1 MSNKENKMEQIKYVI
16 KNLSTI
22 KTCTV
27 LNNIS
32 LDINKISTPIVK
44 DVLDNKF
51 KNGSD
56 MNAVVCMFDNLFLST
71 AQKNENGMFVL
82 SVHVSKWV
90 KNLKQLNVNST
101 SGYVYF
107 SDILSD
113 VRVLIKLPQ
122 EDTEYIELITEYF
135 IGMAEI
141 NKLRYT
147 VPNFVYTLGAF
158 FCPMENGELCKGDT
172 DKSIP
177 FVIFEKIPGKNMQE
191 MLENDKLTFP
201 QYLGIF
207 IQVLLALEVA
217 QRTISFTHFDFHTA
231 NLMCRTISND
241 CKYSV
246 PLDNK
251 LYEVTASKY
260 LPVII
265 DFGLST
271 VKHEG
276 NIVGSYTFPEH
287 GMKHHMLPGVD
298 IFKFLY
304 YSISY
309 SSENIQRQISNLM
322 SFYGKDDPYKV
333 LIGGDKMINKAT
345 NEYVKKGSYSRVT
358 TQTPLDFLNWI
369 LEQPEYN
376 KIVSVYMKKTDR
388 NIYFPLSFSTTI
400 QTYNS
405 IFKHAK
411 EGRDKA
417 IKQVSTCI
425 TSKSSYIMSKYSL
438 YVLSGYNNTLSSKQ
452 LKQDIKKMKADIK
465 QSRTEMITN
474 DYRMLF
480 EYRKLVLPDIIQIK
494 DGSKRILMIK
504 INSKKLKTEKNN
516 VLKLI
521 ERYFTNIIFFTNILP
536 YLQFLYT
543 IREISSEK
551 IYSKFLTSFLS
562 SPQYKMYNQNYDYIN
577 RVSRWCNVL
586 LDIIIITK

>member
-1 MSNKENKMEQIKYVI
+1 MSNKKNKIEQEKYVI
-16 KNLSTI
+16 KNLSNI

-27 LNNIS
+27 LNNIP

-44 DVLDNKF
+44 DVLANKF
-51 KNGSD
+51 KNGAD
-56 MNAVVCMFDNLFLST
+56 MNAIVCMFDNIFLST
-71 AQKNENGMFVL
+71 TKSTNKNGMLVL

-90 KNLKQLNVNST
+90 KNLEKIDVDSS

-113 VRVLIKLPQ
+113 VQVLIKLPQ
-122 EDTEYIELITEYF
+122 ENTDYNELITEYF

-147 VPNFVYTLGAF
+147 IPNFVYTLGAF
-158 FCPMENGELCKGDT
+158 FCPMENGELCKGEPE
-172 DKSIP
+172 KSIP
-177 FVIFEKIPGKNMQE
+177 FVIFEKIPGKNMQK
-191 MLENDKLTFP
+191 MLENDELSFP
-201 QYLGIF
+201 QYLGMF

-231 NLMCRTISND
+231 NLMCRTITKECN
-241 CKYSV
+241 YSV

-251 LYEVTASKY
+251 LYEVTASEY

-271 VKHEG
+271 VKH
-276 NIVGSYTFPEH
+276 NDTTVGSYTFPEH

-298 IFKFLY
+298 MFKFLY

-309 SSENIQRQISNLM
+309 SSDTMERQITNLM
-322 SFYGKDDPYKV
+322 AFYGKDDPYKV
-333 LIGGDKMINKAT
+333 LLGGDKVINKAT
-345 NEYVKKGSYSRVT
+345 NEYVKKGSYSQVT

-369 LEQPEYN
+369 LEQPEY
-376 KIVSVYMKKTDR
+376 KKVTSVYIKKKERD
-388 NIYFPLSFSTTI
+388 IFFPLSFSTTI
-400 QTYNS
+400 QTYDS

-417 IKQVSTCI
+417 IEEVRSSIST
-425 TSKSSYIMSKYSL
+425 KSSYIMSKYSL
-438 YVLSGYNNTLSSKQ
+438 LVLQGYNKKLYSNELEK
-452 LKQDIKKMKADIK
+452 DVNKMKAEIK
-465 QSRTEMITN
+465 NSRKQMISS
-474 DYRMLF
+474 DYKMLS
-480 EYRKLVLPDIIQIK
+480 EYKNLELPDIIQIM
-494 DGSKRILMIK
+494 DDSKRILMIK

-521 ERYFTNIIFFTNILP
+521 ERYFTNSVFFTDILP

-543 IREISSEK
+543 IREIKSEK
-551 IYSKFLTSFLS
+551 IYSKFLLSFLS
-562 SPQYKMYNQNYDYIN
+562 SPQYKMYNQNYEYIN
-577 RVSRWCNVL
+577 RVTRWCYVL
-586 LDIIIITK
+586 LDIIN